1 MFRIPRS
8 SMLFLSSIVIALRR
22 VCLCSCV
29 RSDLSASAVLYA
41 HDRYCRGLGRVL
53 VLIIHSEVFDA
64 PDRGTNTLQ
73 TSQEN
78 FLCEGQQTTHGTGV
92 SSSHDEARRR
102 HTHSQKLARASSLR
116 SRSICNIHT
125 DTTHVFRVQNGKV
138 CLARGAHPHMH
149 KRLETRQHAAPPR
162 ARLKQTDPQHPTKGC
177 TSHAQS
183 AAGRRCATA
192 RCATPT
198 ARRSGRP
205 AWFAAR
211 LADPTRLR
219 GRRP

>member
-8 SMLFLSSIVIALRR
+8 SMLFLSSIISPCF
-22 VCLCSCV
+22 VCVFARC
-29 RSDLSASAVLYA
+29 RSDLSASAVLHA

-102 HTHSQKLARASSLR
+102 HTHSQKLARA
-116 SRSICNIHT
+116 
-125 DTTHVFRVQNGKV
+125 
-138 CLARGAHPHMH
+138 
-149 KRLETRQHAAPPR
+149 R
-162 ARLKQTDPQHPTKGC
+162 ARCDRGLYVIFTLTQHTSSVSKTARFALLEEHTHTC
-177 TSHAQS
+177 TSVWRQDN
-183 AAGRRCATA
+183 
-192 RCATPT
+192 TP
-198 ARRSGRP
+198 RHHVHV
-205 AWFAAR
+205 
-211 LADPTRLR
+211 
-219 GRRP
+219 